1 MTAAD
6 DKSIGER
13 LAASGSALAMLS
25 GIFEVAR
32 LLPERLR
39 AADNSLPL
47 TVISG
52 FLGAGKTTL
61 VNRLLRDPGGRRIIV
76 LVNDFGS
83 INIDAELIE
92 SRAEDMIGL
101 TNGCACCTVAG
112 DLTGALLRI
121 AQREDPPDAI
131 VLESSGLADPHG
143 IAQVALA
150 NPAIRLDGV
159 VTLVD
164 CETFLENAAGERTAA
179 LVASQIGAADL
190 IVVNKIDL
198 GSARRD
204 EVMAAMAAAGTSR
217 PTIIEATHAD
227 VPADV
232 ILGIGNP
239 RSFRFMCESDTHEQ
253 AFSSWAR
260 VWDIPL
266 DRSRL
271 EQALEALPAGVL
283 RVKGVFRF
291 PQEPAERHVFQ
302 QVGVRRSW
310 LREPAA
316 EDGVASQLV
325 VIGQAPCLDEA
336 TMERIFEGVAA
347 SAA

>member
-1 MTAAD
+1 MTAD
-6 DKSIGER
+6 DSRSTRER

-25 GIFEVAR
+25 GIFEAAR
-32 LLPERLR
+32 VLPERLR

-61 VNRLLRDPGGRRIIV
+61 VNRLLKDPGGRRIIV

-121 AQREDPPDAI
+121 AQRDDPPDAI

-190 IVVNKIDL
+190 IIVNKMDL
-198 GSARRD
+198 G
-204 EVMAAMAAAGTSR
+204 AASRASVLASIAAAASN
-217 PTIIEATHAD
+217 PAIIEATHAD

-239 RSFRFMCESDTHEQ
+239 RSFRFVCQTEAHEH
-253 AFSSWAR
+253 AFASWAR
-260 VWDIPL
+260 DWNAPL
-266 DRSRL
+266 DRDRL
-271 EQALEALPAGVL
+271 EQALAALPGGVL
-283 RVKGVFRF
+283 RAKGVFRF
-291 PQEPAERHVFQ
+291 SQEPAERHVFQ
-302 QVGVRRSW
+302 QVGSRRNWHKQPS
-310 LREPAA
+310 A
-316 EDGVASQLV
+316 EDGTVSQLV
-325 VIGQAPCLDEA
+325 VIGQAPCLDA
-336 TMERIFEGVAA
+336 TTMERLFGAVA

>member
-6 DKSIGER
+6 DKAMRDR

-25 GIFEVAR
+25 GIFEAAR

-61 VNRLLRDPGGRRIIV
+61 VNRLLKDPGGRRIIV

-83 INIDAELIE
+83 INIDAELIQ

-121 AQREDPPDAI
+121 AQRDDPPDAI

-164 CETFLENAAGERTAA
+164 CETFLENAASERTAA

-190 IVVNKIDL
+190 IILNKMDL
-198 GSARRD
+198 GLASRT
-204 EVMAAMAAAGTSR
+204 EVMAAMRAAGASN
-217 PTIIEATHAD
+217 PSIIEATHAD

-239 RSFRFMCESDTHEQ
+239 RSFRFVCQTEAHEHSF
-253 AFSSWAR
+253 ASWAR
-260 VWDIPL
+260 DWNAPL
-266 DRSRL
+266 DRGRV
-271 EQALEALPAGVL
+271 EQALATLPAGVL
-283 RVKGVFRF
+283 RAKGVFHF
-291 PQEPAERHVFQ
+291 LQEPAERHVFQ
-302 QVGVRRSW
+302 QVGSRRNW
-310 LREPAA
+310 LKQASE
-316 EDGVASQLV
+316 EDGAISQLV
-325 VIGQAPCLDEA
+325 VIGQEPCLDDA
-336 TMERIFEGVAA
+336 TMERLFEGVAA
-347 SAA
+347 AA

>member
-6 DKSIGER
+6 DKAMRDR

-25 GIFEVAR
+25 GIFEAAR

-61 VNRLLRDPGGRRIIV
+61 VNRLLKDPGGRRIIV

-83 INIDAELIE
+83 INIDAELIQ

-121 AQREDPPDAI
+121 AQRDDPPDAI

-164 CETFLENAAGERTAA
+164 CETFLENAANERTAA
-179 LVASQIGAADL
+179 LVASQISAADL
-190 IVVNKIDL
+190 IIVNKMDL
-198 GSARRD
+198 GAASRAD
-204 EVMAAMAAAGTSR
+204 VMAAIAAAASN
-217 PTIIEATHAD
+217 PAILEATHAD

-239 RSFRFMCESDTHEQ
+239 RSFRFVCQTAAHEQ
-253 AFSSWAR
+253 SFTSWAR
-260 VWDIPL
+260 DWDEPL
-266 DRSRL
+266 DRDRL
-271 EQALEALPAGVL
+271 EQALAALPAGVL
-283 RVKGVFRF
+283 RAKGVFRF
-291 PQEPAERHVFQ
+291 LKEPSERHVFQ
-302 QVGVRRSW
+302 QVGFRRNW
-310 LREPAA
+310 LKQPA
-316 EDGVASQLV
+316 EHGLASQLV
-325 VIGQAPCLDEA
+325 VIGQAPYLDDA
-336 TMERIFEGVAA
+336 TMERLFEGVAA
-347 SAA
+347 AA

>member
-1 MTAAD
+1 MTAD
-6 DKSIGER
+6 DSQSTRQR

-25 GIFEVAR
+25 GIFEAAR
-32 LLPERLR
+32 VLPERLR

-61 VNRLLRDPGGRRIIV
+61 VNRLLKDPGGRRIIV

-190 IVVNKIDL
+190 VIVNKMDL
-198 GSARRD
+198 GLASRT
-204 EVMAAMAAAGTSR
+204 EVMEAIAAAAANPEILET
-217 PTIIEATHAD
+217 THAD

-239 RSFRFMCESDTHEQ
+239 RSFRFVCQTEGHEH
-253 AFSSWAR
+253 AFTSWA
-260 VWDIPL
+260 WDWDAPL
-266 DRSRL
+266 DRGRL
-271 EQALEALPAGVL
+271 EQALAALPAGVL
-283 RVKGVFRF
+283 RAKGVFRF
-291 PQEPAERHVFQ
+291 LQEPAERHVFQ
-302 QVGVRRSW
+302 QVGARRNW
-310 LREPAA
+310 LKQASE
-316 EDGVASQLV
+316 EDGAISQLV
-325 VIGQAPCLDEA
+325 VIGQAPWFDNA
-336 TMERIFEGVAA
+336 AMERLFEGVAA
-347 SAA
+347 AA